1 MYIVYLDACY
11 VDHTASVTWYE
22 YESEVPTEK
31 KTNLKKMRH
40 RYGELEAATLK
51 TGYTT
56 PKQRR
61 EDNAWKVEGTTDTGT

>member
-1 MYIVYLDACY
+1 MRVMLATRPVSRD
-11 VDHTASVTWYE
+11 TNM
-22 YESEVPTEK
+22 
-31 KTNLKKMRH
+31 NLKCQLKKKSTKKNGDTGM
-40 RYGELEAATLK
+40 GKLEAATLK